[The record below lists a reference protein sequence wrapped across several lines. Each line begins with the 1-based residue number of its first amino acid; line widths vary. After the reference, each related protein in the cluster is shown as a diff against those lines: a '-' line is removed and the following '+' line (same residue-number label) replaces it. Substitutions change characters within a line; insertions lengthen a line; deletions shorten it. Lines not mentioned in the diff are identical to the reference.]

1 MQSPTPPNAVGVD
14 VVATRPTAADSAV
27 IDHLTRTAGRV
38 LAPITYLVKVRLDP
52 VPPATSMGWAL
63 YVDDFRV
70 PKYWEY
76 PEGIYFTTVD
86 PQFFQEHR
94 GGRLRFSSNGTD
106 FIDTGLVLS
115 EADVVPQDAADLPDQ
130 SDVLRSG

>member
-1 MQSPTPPNAVGVD
+1 
-14 VVATRPTAADSAV
+14 
-27 IDHLTRTAGRV
+27 
-38 LAPITYLVKVRLDP
+38 
-52 VPPATSMGWAL
+52 
-63 YVDDFRV
+63 
-70 PKYWEY
+70 
-76 PEGIYFTTVD
+76 VD

-130 SDVLRSG
+130 ADVLRSG